1 MRMGI
6 ITNTLVIV
14 PVSVLRSWENESH
27 AIIKNKCAPNV
38 LISVVSSD
46 VSRDRRIR
54 ILREAMMCTRS
65 NPTLII
71 TTYGLIGGDYA
82 MDFRCEGHPWNY
94 VILDEG
100 HKIKNTSTKV
110 AKNCRYICNDDSTR
124 RLLLTGTPIMNN
136 LKGMYRLLMMTF
148 IANFLMTEYLR
159 CAELWALFDWCTTG
173 KVLGSIKRFQSRFGV
188 PIENGRQRNADKRML
203 QISERANADLQE
215 LLRPHFL
222 QRMKT
227 ELGSK
232 LPRKEEFVVWTHLSP
247 KQRRLYET
255 YVSGEHVASVLAGD
269 VTSPLEAVTWLKKLC
284 GHPLLVEYSAANI
297 QVEIE
302 KSDPVALLNNSAKLN
317 VLATLMKHLST
328 DGHRTL
334 IFSQST
340 KTLDI
345 IQRVL
350 QDITISRI
358 DGSTKEKDRQ
368 RLVDEFNAPAS
379 NVNAMLVST
388 KAGGLGLTLTGADRA
403 IIFDPSWN
411 PAEDSQ
417 AVDRCYRI
425 GQQRDVQVF
434 RLITSGTVEEKM
446 YEKQVYKDSI
456 RRTVVTSSGNLTA
469 RFFDRQELSQ
479 LFKLAPAWECEVLQ
493 KLGVVHSTVRSG
505 PLLSHPGVVGISS
518 HDNIFENGM
527 EVAIQKEDGPFVGTP
542 AKKFLGR
549 SQRALQGTAIAIKDA
564 HLICTFSISDDKE
577 NLPIDIDDDSSVDG
591 NTGGG
596 KSNAIIDM
604 SVPSDVENTAPSK
617 LEETQIMINQNDDL
631 GAMSLLLDML
641 ETKSLLGM
649 DKIKLHKQIANL
661 SHNLEWL

>member
-1 MRMGI
+1 M
-6 ITNTLVIV
+6 
-14 PVSVLRSWENESH
+14 
-27 AIIKNKCAPNV
+27 
-38 LISVVSSD
+38 
-46 VSRDRRIR
+46 
-54 ILREAMMCTRS
+54 
-65 NPTLII
+65 
-71 TTYGLIGGDYA
+71 
-82 MDFRCEGHPWNY
+82 
-94 VILDEG
+94 
-100 HKIKNTSTKV
+100 
-110 AKNCRYICNDDSTR
+110 
-124 RLLLTGTPIMNN
+124 
-136 LKGMYRLLMMTF
+136 
-148 IANFLMTEYLR
+148 
-159 CAELWALFDWCTTG
+159 
-173 KVLGSIKRFQSRFGV
+173 LGSIKRFQGRFGV

-302 KSDPVALLNNSAKLN
+302 KSDPLVLVSNSAKLD
-317 VLATLMKHLST
+317 VLATLMKHLSS

-345 IQRVL
+345 IQRTL
-350 QDITISRI
+350 QGITISRI

-379 NVNAMLVST
+379 TVDAMLVST

-425 GQQRDVQVF
+425 GQQRNVQVF
-434 RLITSGTVEEKM
+434 RLIASGTVEEKM

-469 RFFDRQELSQ
+469 RFFDRQELTQ

-493 KLGVVHSTVRSG
+493 KLGVVQSTVRSG
-505 PLLSHPGVVGISS
+505 PLLSHPGVVGVSS
-518 HDNIFENGM
+518 HDNIFDNGM
-527 EVAIQKEDGPFVGTP
+527 EAACQKEDGPFVGTP
-542 AKKFLGR
+542 AKKLLGR
-549 SQRALQGTAIAIKDA
+549 SQRALLGIACATKA
-564 HLICTFSISDDKE
+564 SNLKSILTISEGKE
-577 NLPIDIDDDSSVDG
+577 NRPINVDDNSSVDDNTNVG
-591 NTGGG
+591 N
-596 KSNAIIDM
+596 SNAIIDIYT
-604 SVPSDVENTAPSK
+604 SSHVENAELFLLK
-617 LEETQIMINQNDDL
+617 ERELMIDRNDDL
-631 GAMSLLLDML
+631 ETLCLLLDML
-641 ETKSLLGM
+641 ETKSLMGV
-649 DKIKLHKQIANL
+649 DKINMHKQIANL
-661 SHNLEWL
+661 SHNLGWL